1 MLELSAL
8 GLLQREPLHGYRLKQ
23 QLELFMGSCMSVNYG
38 AIYPLLHR
46 LEERG
51 FIQCSIEDSPESGG
65 ERKIYS
71 ITPQGKQR
79 WQTLM
84 QQHPRDSWVKSR
96 CRFMVKFFFFSDIE
110 PDLRLGLLQ
119 HRLHACHSRQDYV
132 DGQDFSQDPYQRA
145 TWLRH
150 LDMLNREI
158 DWLQDQLNQETA
170 QGANVH
176 DSLDIKQHQPA

>member
-23 QLELFMGSCMSVNYG
+23 ELELFMGSCMSVNYG

-51 FIQCSIEDSPESGG
+51 FIQCSIEESPESGG

-71 ITPQGKQR
+71 ITLEGKQR
-79 WQTLM
+79 WKTLM
-84 QQHPRDSWVKSR
+84 RQQSRDSWMKSR

-110 PDLRLGLLQ
+110 PDLRLELLNC
-119 HRLHACHSRQDYV
+119 RLHACHSRKDYV
-132 DGQDFSQDPYQRA
+132 HQQDFSQDPYQRA

-150 LDMLNREI
+150 LDMINEEI
-158 DWLQDQLNQETA
+158 DWLQEQLNQETA
-170 QGANVH
+170 RAASSN
-176 DSLDIKQHQPA
+176 DSSTLKQHQAV